1 MLSVLFDPA
10 GKPLLALDLIIGRGT
25 AVYMMVSVRE
35 NFYSPSSLI
44 WGYFNDGKLL
54 MLHAQK
60 RVNIADRKKQSMCD

>member
-60 RVNIADRKKQSMCD
+60 KGKYRGQEKTENV

>member
-35 NFYSPSSLI
+35 NFLFPLLADMGVLQR
-44 WGYFNDGKLL
+44 WQVVNVACTKKGKYRGQEKTE
-54 MLHAQK
+54 H
-60 RVNIADRKKQSMCD
+60 V